1 VSRVAAAVPLIHDL
15 VLAHMNAQLY
25 GASHARTRAS
35 ADAVASRVSLLCD
48 EAGTD
53 TVTLGV
59 VGSHL
64 AFGKEPVLGA
74 SMFSKRLIS
83 ALRRRGTGGV
93 EVRRGVSVADV
104 TAVLDALLR
113 RNAEPSVADANAD
126 LDAKGAHAVRFLP
139 PYTGTSGAP
148 GAPEPEEPEE
158 DEPIELHQDAVE
170 LLQGITISVCLG
182 KDIDLGDVSACV
194 GALIDGLDH
203 DAGGVHAAARYPDF
217 DSYTFGHSIRCC
229 LLAIELARACGAD
242 PDLVSRVGSAALLH
256 DVGKALVPF
265 DVLHKKGRLEP
276 EEMAEM
282 RRHPAL
288 GAGILLSNRNSDP
301 MHVAAAYGHHLCHDG
316 GGYPRTCGEFE
327 QRTIAQVVKIC
338 DVYEALTAV
347 RPYKPPLE
355 PERAYRVML
364 GMRGHFDPALLRT
377 FMRRMGMYPSGL
389 RVRTAGGDV
398 ARVLR
403 QSADPLRPVIEVLSD
418 AEGPVEPGERT
429 PVDLSAARDESL
441 RIEGVAADPL
451 FA

>member
-25 GASHARTRAS
+25 GASHARTRA
-35 ADAVASRVSLLCD
+35 AAEAVANRVALLC
-48 EAGTD
+48 EEEQTD
-53 TVTLGV
+53 VVTLGV
-59 VGSHL
+59 CGAHL
-64 AFGKEPVLGA
+64 AFGDQPVLGA
-74 SMFSKRLIS
+74 SMFSKRLIG

-93 EVRRGVSVADV
+93 EMRRSVAAEDV
-104 TAVLDALLR
+104 TSVLDALLR
-113 RNAEPSVADANAD
+113 RNAAVSVADANAD
-126 LDAKGAHAVRFLP
+126 LDARNAAAVRFLP
-139 PYTGTSGAP
+139 PYTGTAGA
-148 GAPEPEEPEE
+148 GAAPPEEPDE
-158 DEPIELHQDAVE
+158 DPAVEIHQDAVE

-194 GALIDGLDH
+194 GALIDGLEH
-203 DAGGVHAAARYPDF
+203 DPGGVHAVSRYPDF

-229 LLAIELARACGAD
+229 ILAIELARACGAD
-242 PDLVSRVGSAALLH
+242 PDLVSRIGSAALLH

-265 DVLHKKGRLEP
+265 EVLHKKGRLEP

-282 RRHPAL
+282 RRHPVL

-301 MHVAAAYGHHLCHDG
+301 MNVAAAYGHHLAYDG

-327 QRTIAQVVKIC
+327 QKTIAHVVKIC

-364 GMRGHFDPALLRT
+364 GMKGHFDAALLRT
-377 FMRRMGMYPSGL
+377 FMRRLGLYPSGL
-389 RVRTAGGDV
+389 RVRTATGEV

-403 QSADPLRPVIEVLSD
+403 QTADPVRPVIEILAD
-418 AEGPVEPGERT
+418 RDGPVEPGSRV
-429 PVDLSAARDESL
+429 PFDLSLPAHEAL
-441 RIEGVAADPL
+441 RIEGLATDAL
-451 FA
+451 LA